1 MFDLFERRRVILLL
15 CWWFAKHI
23 LLCLRLLR
31 TLVLFLSPSLL
42 ELEVPE
48 VILEFFSIGVLLSSQ
63 ERVIRVLLIILAQLL
78 KEIVHVSGLRL
89 PYQFVQELKRLV
101 VSRLVYWWLTLID
114 EPAIATTCCSSNRNV
129 IEMSRTV
136 SFVLLFVRIRLLHPK
151 DVGSGVRATI
161 NIYRLRVRKV
171 AQAKIVLA
179 VLVIREETVGL
190 VEIWLFTIQLR

>member
-1 MFDLFERRRVILLL
+1 
-15 CWWFAKHI
+15 
-23 LLCLRLLR
+23 
-31 TLVLFLSPSLL
+31 
-42 ELEVPE
+42 
-48 VILEFFSIGVLLSSQ
+48 
-63 ERVIRVLLIILAQLL
+63 LLIILAQLL

-114 EPAIATTCCSSNRNV
+114 KPAIATTCCSSNRNV